1 MGEKQKITFKFQ
13 RHLFVQTTIEDC
25 KENHHSEEFGWEM
38 SKQNK
43 RTIFNA
49 PAARRSESKPGLC
62 NHRL

>member
-1 MGEKQKITFKFQ
+1 VKKKITFKFQ

-25 KENHHSEEFGWEM
+25 KENHHSDFQKNFVGEM

-49 PAARRSESKPGLC
+49 PAARRSESKK
-62 NHRL
+62 